1 MELEKSYQDLFQEVK
16 TVIEDEED
24 PELRTSLLTTLAN
37 ILSRTKNENEGVE
50 KLKDFLANILENNT
64 EED

>member
-50 KLKDFLANILENNT
+50 KFKDFLANILENNT